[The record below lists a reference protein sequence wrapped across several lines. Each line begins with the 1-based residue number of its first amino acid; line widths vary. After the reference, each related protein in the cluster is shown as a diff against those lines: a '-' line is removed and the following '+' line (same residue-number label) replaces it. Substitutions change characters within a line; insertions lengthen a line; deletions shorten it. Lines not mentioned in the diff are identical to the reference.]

1 MARTALL
8 FAGAMAAISM
18 LSDASAQSWSLGVE
32 IGGPHYPP
40 PPVYLYGR
48 PPVVYAPAP
57 PPVVYAPAP
66 PVYYQPAPPVLHS
79 SLSPEGIF
87 DALEDAGYSDFG
99 PMAFRDG
106 VYKLQAVNA
115 HGELVGL
122 EVSALDGVVENEYP
136 LDAGVIAP
144 RRLRAPHA
152 AAAPAGGPPPRRQQP
167 RPAAG
172 GDPLVVY

>member
-1 MARTALL
+1 MTFSPANPSRGNTSAAKHERKVSMARTALL

-87 DALEDAGYSDFG
+87 
-99 PMAFRDG
+99 
-106 VYKLQAVNA
+106 
-115 HGELVGL
+115 
-122 EVSALDGVVENEYP
+122 
-136 LDAGVIAP
+136 
-144 RRLRAPHA
+144 
-152 AAAPAGGPPPRRQQP
+152 
-167 RPAAG
+167 
-172 GDPLVVY
+172 